1 MSMKR
6 TLAIF
11 ALAVPT
17 WIGCSSGVDS
27 PPVTTAT
34 PVEQGEAP
42 PPAPAAEAPGPGRRA
57 CIDANGGGR
66 LEVPAGGSA
75 TTGTGFTVKFNGTS
89 HDLYDDGT
97 SDLLIHL
104 KFLDGDGQPIS
115 GWTPSAFSKPAW
127 VRFGD
132 YCVRLLEGSVEKV
145 VLEIAHLGA
154 PESKPLPPCRV
165 SCCPPELAIPAPDG
179 TIECCFCEGEG
190 SRSPE

>member
-6 TLAIF
+6 ILSIF

-17 WIGCSSGVDS
+17 WIGCGSGVDS

-42 PPAPAAEAPGPGRRA
+42 PPAPAAEAPGPGGRA
-57 CIDANGGGR
+57 CTDANGGRR

-75 TTGTGFTVKFNGTS
+75 TSGTGLTVRFKSTS

-97 SDLLIHL
+97 TDLL
-104 KFLDGDGQPIS
+104 LDLELLDADGQPIS

-127 VRFGD
+127 VRFGEH
-132 YCVRLLEGSVEKV
+132 CVRLIDGTEARI
-145 VLEIAHLGA
+145 VLEVA
-154 PESKPLPPCRV
+154 PARSAVHDPLPPCRV